1 MAACENQVEI
11 LRFLLQNPKAK
22 PTSEGTEIFNQN
34 SKKNFFSGL
43 FEAVCRQHKEVV
55 DLLISHRFC
64 QVNSIDTPK
73 KTSNSNQFLFD
84 LRFYYFRNK
93 TLENSNCITL
103 CCSIK

>member
-55 DLLISHRFC
+55 DLLISHQSC
-64 QVNSIDTPK
+64 QVNALDTSE
-73 KTSNSNQFLFD
+73 KTSNSN
-84 LRFYYFRNK
+84 
-93 TLENSNCITL
+93 SMI
-103 CCSIK
+103 SICNLKL